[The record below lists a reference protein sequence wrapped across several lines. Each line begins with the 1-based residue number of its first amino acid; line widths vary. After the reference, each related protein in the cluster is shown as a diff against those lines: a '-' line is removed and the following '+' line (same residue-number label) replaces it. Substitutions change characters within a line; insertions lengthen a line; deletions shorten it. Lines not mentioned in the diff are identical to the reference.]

1 MIERGNG
8 MSTNEQSKNILGYKS
23 IRSLLHQFSIPSMIA
38 LVVSSLYNMVDQI
51 FIGHGVGV
59 LGNAAT
65 NIAFP
70 ITTIC
75 LALSFLFGIGGAAQ
89 YSLELG
95 KKNHQ
100 KAESAVGNT
109 VVLMLIAGVLVF
121 GIVILFLEPLLIFFG
136 STEDIM
142 PYAYTYTKIIS
153 FGIPFFILSTGMSS
167 LIRADGSPKYSMGC
181 MIIGAI
187 VNTILDPIFMFVF
200 HMGIAGAAW
209 ATIIGQII
217 SALMALYYL
226 LHFKH
231 VTLCKESFRLK
242 VYNIYTIISLGAAG
256 FFNQL
261 AMMITQVVTNN
272 VLRHYGALSIYGSEI
287 PIASVGIIM
296 KVTTLF
302 MSLIFGIA
310 QGTQPIV
317 SYNFGAQNY
326 QRVKDTYRLAILY
339 TTIISVFTF
348 ICFQFFP
355 RQITSFFGNGSEEYF
370 LFSERY
376 FRIYMFFIFING
388 AQPIT
393 SMFFSSIGQAG
404 KSVFISLTRQILFLL
419 PLLIIFPIY
428 MGIDGVLYAGP
439 VADLVSFLLTI
450 YFVYKQFKILDT
462 LAVESTIQDM
472 SKN

>member
-1 MIERGNG
+1 MIERGNY

-23 IRSLLHQFSIPSMIA
+23 IRSLLHQFSIPSIIA

-75 LALSFLFGIGGAAQ
+75 LALSFLLGIGGAAQ

-95 KKNHQ
+95 KGNNR

-109 VVLMLIAGVLVF
+109 VVLMLIVGILVF
-121 GIVILFLEPLLIFFG
+121 GIVILFLEPLLVLFG
-136 STEDIM
+136 STKDIM

-209 ATIIGQII
+209 ATIIGQIV
-217 SALMALYYL
+217 SAFVALYYMF
-226 LHFKH
+226 HFKH
-231 VTLCKESFRLK
+231 ITLCKESFKLK
-242 VYNIYTIISLGAAG
+242 LYNIYAIISLGAAG

-261 AMMITQVVTNN
+261 AMMITQIVTNN

-317 SYNFGAQNY
+317 SYNFGAKNY
-326 QRVKDTYRLAILY
+326 QRVKDTYRLAIFY
-339 TTIISVFTF
+339 TTIISIFTF
-348 ICFQFFP
+348 LCFQLFP

-388 AQPIT
+388 IQPIT

-450 YFVYKQFKILDT
+450 YFVYKQFKILNRLEAENT
-462 LAVESTIQDM
+462 A
-472 SKN
+472 KNI